1 MAFHNVP
8 PNGFPDLPDVEELEA
23 VQKDVQNLK
32 TMKAAKADIA
42 PEFSATSNYAVGDMV
57 YHDGTLYKCTTVHEA
72 AAWNADHFAAATIG
86 AEISAVKGDVSDLE
100 ETKANQITIAPF
112 FSAETAYEVGDIVYY
127 NGLSYRCTNAHDG
140 EWDAADF
147 AATTVAGELSELNS
161 NITTET
167 TVTQLVGNSYL
178 GVYRKGNTVHVYLRS
193 SADYT
198 PNDSAVIASDLPLPK
213 GLLTIFS
220 PITYWVGNSRQ
231 IGAVCINQA
240 GQLKLLAS
248 DDSDLIH
255 VNYLHGELVYLIN

>member
-1 MAFHNVP
+1 MSFHNVP

-23 VQKDVQNLK
+23 VQTDVQNLK

-161 NITTET
+161 KFTWKQLPDIDDNNGHVISVDFNELLLIGQYGAISFIIPKGSGMVYARGGFYSAADDNGDMYASLNCSTNEL
-167 TVTQLVGNSYL
+167 TVIHFVYVGNSVIQN
-178 GVYRKGNTVHVYLRS
+178 GVHVYYR
-193 SADYT
+193 
-198 PNDSAVIASDLPLPK
+198 
-213 GLLTIFS
+213 
-220 PITYWVGNSRQ
+220 
-231 IGAVCINQA
+231 
-240 GQLKLLAS
+240 
-248 DDSDLIH
+248 
-255 VNYLHGELVYLIN
+255 